1 MNRHFTNV
9 GTKYI
14 KKPQPVSEEMQ
25 FKTIRYPF
33 MLIRLA
39 NMKKPVTKYWQGRK
53 GVWSYRV
60 ATSHMWLL
68 NTLNVVNP
76 N

>member
-1 MNRHFTNV
+1 MNRHFTKL

-25 FKTIRYPF
+25 FKTTIRYHF

-39 NMKKPVTKYWQGRK
+39 NMKK
-53 GVWSYRV
+53 SI
-60 ATSHMWLL
+60 
-68 NTLNVVNP
+68 TLNIGKEGKVCGP
-76 N
+76 TG